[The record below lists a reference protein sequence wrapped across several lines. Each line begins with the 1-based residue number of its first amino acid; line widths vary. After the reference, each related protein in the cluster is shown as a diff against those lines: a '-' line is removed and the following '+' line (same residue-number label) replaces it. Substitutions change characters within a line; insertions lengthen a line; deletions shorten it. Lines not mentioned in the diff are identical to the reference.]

1 MRVAL
6 PLAPGTKRTP
16 ARNASRKDNETIPA
30 IEAPETVTLP
40 RWSLRDRYEYK
51 ERLSATDISALASM
65 KNVAKCDTWCE
76 LQNPVNHRVFERKLR
91 PKPSGQ
97 GHVCLGVTR
106 RCSPPN
112 PPPAPGGARGDRGGR
127 RMTSRARFEPRL
139 VQKSSPLSRRL
150 GKQVVDHS
158 VPAATCVGRASGL
171 RQTPMRPSR
180 VPPTR
185 PQVRRGYPLSLS
197 ISISGGKETY
207 EDSPSNGERTGKSPG

>member
-1 MRVAL
+1 MNLRKDHCRDLPSRKTREHVTTPEGGEGREHAPDPPRRVRVAP

-40 RWSLRDRYEYK
+40 RWSPRDWYEYK

-91 PKPSGQ
+91 PKPSGR

-106 RCSPPN
+106 RWPPPRN
-112 PPPAPGGARGDRGGR
+112 PPAAPSRARGGPWGGR
-127 RMTSRARFEPRL
+127 TMTSRAGASTRGWSKNRVPCH
-139 VQKSSPLSRRL
+139 VVVATGSRSI
-150 GKQVVDHS
+150 G
-158 VPAATCVGRASGL
+158 ATATCVGHASGL
-171 RQTPMRPSR
+171 R
-180 VPPTR
+180 
-185 PQVRRGYPLSLS
+185 
-197 ISISGGKETY
+197 
-207 EDSPSNGERTGKSPG
+207 